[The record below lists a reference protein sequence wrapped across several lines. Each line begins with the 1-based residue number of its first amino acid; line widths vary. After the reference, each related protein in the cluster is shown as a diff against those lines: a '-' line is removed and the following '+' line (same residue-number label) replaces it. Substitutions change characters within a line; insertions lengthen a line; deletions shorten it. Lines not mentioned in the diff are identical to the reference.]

1 MTQLTIATN
10 GEALTVNGQS
20 WSDAPRT
27 EELCQIAGY
36 HDLVDG
42 GSVIVDG
49 KPIARFRYFEDLGI
63 AILESI
69 PGGRIWR
76 VAIYLELPP
85 RTRLRKSTYKNYG
98 HEPQRSPRKKFS
110 GRLSIDG
117 KELQAPF
124 RYPMRGKLPF
134 IPPTGPKIS
143 VFVAV
148 TPSEYVQWMGFEFK
162 RDTE

>member
-1 MTQLTIATN
+1 MTELTITSN
-10 GEALTVNGQS
+10 GEGLTVNGQS

-27 EELCQIAGY
+27 EELCHVVGR
-36 HDLVDG
+36 HDLADG

-85 RTRLRKSTYKNYG
+85 RTRLRKSQYKSYG
-98 HEPQRSPRKKFS
+98 HEPQRSPKKKFS
-110 GRLSIDG
+110 GQLIICG
-117 KELQAPF
+117 KELQPPF

-134 IPPTGPKIS
+134 IPPKGPKVS
-143 VFVAV
+143 VYVAV
-148 TPSEYVQWMGFEFK
+148 TPSEFVNWIGFEFK
-162 RDTE
+162 RE